1 MVSICQTFC
10 SGPPHIPSPVLLRG
24 VCVQVPDDPSYNCD
38 HRWDYIYLSAPI
50 TFLQLAQVRVRPLAS
65 TTYNLPVI
73 TILDAEVSDI
83 WPFGSHRYARS
94 KLLNAPPGTHFMITK
109 GPHGP
114 PPCTEVMP
122 AYNGHSQLHTHFFS
136 AVGCDFELSHP
147 AVRNCVHRRTC
158 CCCCS
163 KCRNPSWDAKVMR
176 EVKLDHFF
184 SLRTP
189 SRLWWRVLILS
200 IYSVQSDYQI
210 KT

>member
-122 AYNGHSQLHTHFFS
+122 AYNGHSQLHTHFFQPLE
-136 AVGCDFELSHP
+136 VIL
-147 AVRNCVHRRTC
+147 NCLIRRFAIVCIVVHVVVVV
-158 CCCCS
+158 
-163 KCRNPSWDAKVMR
+163 PSVEIRVEMQ
-176 EVKLDHFF
+176 KLWER
-184 SLRTP
+184 SN
-189 SRLWWRVLILS
+189 
-200 IYSVQSDYQI
+200 
-210 KT
+210 